1 MEWLT
6 SRFCSNNAVVTKD
19 GLSRV
24 FAGELVEAAKTS
36 VQDNIIVNGQ
46 ACVPVPADNLAE
58 FPSKVVFVGE
68 KSASALDEA
77 EAAKRMEEFCCCEET
92 AKFTVSMLKKNGAE
106 FVCADA
112 ASVQSLF

>member
-1 MEWLT
+1 M
-6 SRFCSNNAVVTKD
+6 VTKD

-24 FAGELVEAAKTS
+24 FAGEMVEAVKTT

-46 ACVPVPADNLAE
+46 ACVAVPADNLLE

-68 KSASALDEA
+68 SSKSLDEV

-112 ASVQSLF
+112 ASIQSLF